1 MNELKDEIAYFMRR
15 LYTQNLTTT
24 SGGNISVRDGDQ
36 ILITPSGLDKGRL
49 TGEQI
54 GVMDLNGNM
63 LGDPFKPSIENQMH
77 LAIYKTRPDIT
88 AIVHAHPV
96 GASSFAASSKVL
108 NTKLLA
114 ESYLILGNIAVAEYH
129 CIGSRELA
137 DAVAAGVAD
146 GTNCLLM
153 RNHGALALGN
163 SLLEAF
169 DRLEVMEACAKINL
183 NLFGVLAE
191 TELELE
197 PQKLQELDQLIG
209 RK

>member
-24 SGGNISVRDGDQ
+24 SGGNISVRHDNH
-36 ILITPSGLDKGRL
+36 ILITPSGLDKARL

-54 GVMDLNGNM
+54 GVMDLSGNTV
-63 LGDPFKPSIENQMH
+63 GDHFRPSIENQMH
-77 LAIYKTRPDIT
+77 LEIYKNRPEIV

-96 GASSFAASSKVL
+96 AASSFAVSSKAL

-114 ESYLILGNIAVAEYH
+114 ESYLILGNVAVADYH
-129 CIGSRELA
+129 CIGSLELA
-137 DAVAAGVAD
+137 KTVAAGVTD

-153 RNHGALALGN
+153 RNHGALALGG

-183 NLFGVLAE
+183 NLLGTLAG
-191 TELELE
+191 TAIELNPSE
-197 PQKLQELDQLIG
+197 LQELDQLIG
-209 RK
+209 RN